1 LKTPKPEYSD
11 DELSDLL
18 DGIFD
23 GSITEYDIP
32 ESLYFAIADYLKK
45 GLYHGFGGS
54 LEDFEGSKDLE
65 LLTELRENVYMF
77 SAAKSFTEIKEL
89 RSMLIDD
96 DGNLRDKK
104 DFLFHA
110 EQVAEVYN
118 DAWARTEYH
127 TAVFQAKEAVTWNSF
142 EREKD
147 IFPNLIYQTVGDA
160 CDICAPLDGLIA
172 PVDDPIWNEI
182 APQNHFNCECVLLQE
197 DEEKEI
203 TPKDEKETTFNDVT
217 DKMSDVFKMNAGKD
231 RYIFSPEHPYF
242 SVDKKDR
249 DFAKNNYGLSIPD
262 SD

>member
-1 LKTPKPEYSD
+1 MKTPKPTYNDSD
-11 DELSDLL
+11 LSDLL
-18 DGIFD
+18 DGIFS
-23 GSITEYDIP
+23 GEVTEYEIP
-32 ESLYFAIADYLKK
+32 ESLYLSIAEYLRK

-77 SAAKSFTEIKEL
+77 SAAKSFSEIKEL

-96 DGNLRDKK
+96 EGNLRDKK

-110 EQVAEVYN
+110 EQVAEVYD

-127 TAVFQAKEAVTWNSF
+127 TAVFQSKEAVMWNSF

-160 CDICAPLDGLIA
+160 CAICQPLDGLIA
-172 PVDDPIWNEI
+172 PVGDAVWNEI
-182 APQNHFNCECVLLQE
+182 APTNHFNCECVLLQE
-197 DEEKEI
+197 DQEKDITPKEEKEAI
-203 TPKDEKETTFNDVT
+203 YNDVT
-217 DKMSDVFKMNAGKD
+217 SDMSDVFKMNAGKD

-242 SVDKKDR
+242 DVAKKDK
-249 DFAKNNYGLSIPD
+249 DFAKENFGLLIPD